1 LKIIEQS
8 KYARKCLQYHYI
20 KANLLVNQWFLKARS
35 ALRNAELTGFASL
48 PFGSFGAS
56 RLANQTFDRQ
66 NLPYNQALRAR
77 YTGEP
82 ASQLGIIKPK
92 QGWICE

>member
-1 LKIIEQS
+1 
-8 KYARKCLQYHYI
+8 
-20 KANLLVNQWFLKARS
+20 LLVNQWFLKARS

-48 PFGSFGAS
+48 PFGSFGAL

-82 ASQLGIIKPK
+82 ASQLGIM
-92 QGWICE
+92 QE

>member
-1 LKIIEQS
+1 VQGKF
-8 KYARKCLQYHYI
+8 ARKVHHYYI
-20 KANLLVNQWFLKARS
+20 IMAILPANQWFLKARS

>member
-1 LKIIEQS
+1 
-8 KYARKCLQYHYI
+8 
-20 KANLLVNQWFLKARS
+20 
-35 ALRNAELTGFASL
+35 LTGFASL

-82 ASQLGIIKPK
+82 ASQLGIRNLY
-92 QGWICE
+92 